1 MLVGILY
8 PLDFSLWSVAF
19 LGGYS
24 LNPQGDGEKPTLNSL
39 GCQDYVMP
47 DCLELKVVND
57 RGEVIWAFFVG
68 VDGWWWVLGGKSDGK
83 VHHLPHWN
91 THEWLIRWFLWDHC
105 RQIYAISRWIHIES
119 IIFSL
124 QEMMRKQE
132 LVLFH
137 GHVFFFFWGGWFL
150 VIHWNQP
157 THLWGVAWLTCLWSP
172 LVCITR
178 CFLFKERS
186 MRPHFCLQL
195 FKHETCIDTGVP
207 MIQLWLTAWL
217 INWVA
222 PKNHSPPPRKHNE
235 CSPELRD
242 PFKKKKLVFYN
253 AITIDFCRGHSFVFE
268 GFSQHFSRVS
278 TRLGSV
284 RFLPC
289 KILIGQL
296 RGSKNVDI
304 LTQLAVYTT
313 YPPWN

>member
-1 MLVGILY
+1 MWL
-8 PLDFSLWSVAF
+8 F
-19 LGGYS
+19 LGGIS
-24 LNPQGDGEKPTLNSL
+24 LNPQGDGEKPTFNSL

-57 RGEVIWAFFVG
+57 RGEVIWAVFRW
-68 VDGWWWVLGGKSDGK
+68 GWWMVMGPGWEKWWEK
-83 VHHLPHWN
+83 C
-91 THEWLIRWFLWDHC
+91 IIC
-105 RQIYAISRWIHIES
+105 HIETHMNGWFVDSYGIIVGKYMPFPDGS
-119 IIFSL
+119 ILKVSFSHY
-124 QEMMRKQE
+124 RKWCASRSWSCSM
-132 LVLFH
+132 
-137 GHVFFFFWGGWFL
+137 GMFFFFFGGGGFL

-222 PKNHSPPPRKHNE
+222 PKNSPPPRKHNE

-242 PFKKKKLVFYN
+242 PFKKTKLVFRGFF
-253 AITIDFCRGHSFVFE
+253 ATFFPGVHSSWISQDFALQFFDWST
-268 GFSQHFSRVS
+268 SRV
-278 TRLGSV
+278 
-284 RFLPC
+284 
-289 KILIGQL
+289 
-296 RGSKNVDI
+296 
-304 LTQLAVYTT
+304 
-313 YPPWN
+313 

>member
-8 PLDFSLWSVAF
+8 PLDFSLWNVAF
-19 LGGYS
+19 FGWNFTESTRGWWETYIQLIGMSGLCDARLPGTESGERSWGGDLGSFS
-24 LNPQGDGEKPTLNSL
+24 LGLMDGDGSWVGK
-39 GCQDYVMP
+39 VM
-47 DCLELKVVND
+47 
-57 RGEVIWAFFVG
+57 
-68 VDGWWWVLGGKSDGK
+68 GK

-137 GHVFFFFWGGWFL
+137 GHVFFFFGGGWFL

-222 PKNHSPPPRKHNE
+222 PKNSPPPRKHNE

-242 PFKKKKLVFYN
+242 PFKKTKLVFRGFF
-253 AITIDFCRGHSFVFE
+253 ATFFPGVHSSWISQDFALQFFDWST
-268 GFSQHFSRVS
+268 SRV
-278 TRLGSV
+278 
-284 RFLPC
+284 
-289 KILIGQL
+289 
-296 RGSKNVDI
+296 
-304 LTQLAVYTT
+304 
-313 YPPWN
+313 